1 MKKFSSKKII
11 LCSILLVLF
20 IVVAIMVLTNKI
32 LGMDEAIYQFIM
44 SGRCSFLDRYFIFIT
59 HFGDTL
65 SIVLFVTLFLLFTRN
80 KDGLLLTASAVSS
93 ALVCVLTKHLFVR
106 TRPNHLKLIEQGGYS
121 FPSGHAMISICV
133 YGFLLYL
140 VFLKVKNKYIKYTL
154 IAILTIL
161 IISIGISR
169 IYVGVHYPSDVI
181 GGYLLGG
188 ILITLI
194 TEIIRLERT
203 SVSTNTSIRTSGGK

>member
-11 LCSILLVLF
+11 LCCMLLLLF
-20 IVVAIMVLTNKI
+20 IVIAVMVSTNHILKI
-32 LGMDEAIYQFIM
+32 DDAIYDFIM
-44 SGRCSFLDRYFIFIT
+44 SGRSSFLDRYFTFIT

-65 SIVLFVTLFLLFTRN
+65 SIILVVAVFLLLTRN
-80 KDGLLLTASAVSS
+80 QDGLLLTISAVSS
-93 ALVCVLTKHLFVR
+93 ALVNTLVKHLFVR
-106 TRPNHLKLIEQGGYS
+106 ARPSHLRLIKQGGYS

-140 VFLKVKNKYIKYTL
+140 VFLRVENKYVKYTL
-154 IAILTIL
+154 MTILAIL

-181 GGYLLGG
+181 GGYFLGG
-188 ILITLI
+188 ILIALI
-194 TEIIRLERT
+194 TEAIRLEK
-203 SVSTNTSIRTSGGK
+203 VNTR